1 MKTSSTDIPIIIEDK
16 KVHQGPNFSRDTY
29 EILEHFAIRF
39 NQHDKIRNI
48 EVYFDVIK
56 NSSDKVKFYEIK
68 LHVQLANGKLLIGNV
83 QTKNILA
90 GLREA
95 IQNIGHE
102 AERTDR
108 QKHDNF
114 RKYY

>member
-1 MKTSSTDIPIIIEDK
+1 MKNSRVDIPIIIEDK

-29 EILEHFAIRF
+29 EILEHFAMRF

-48 EVYFDVIK
+48 EVYFDAIK
-56 NSSDKVKFYEIK
+56 NSADKVKFYEIK
-68 LHVQLANGKLLIGNV
+68 LHVQLASGKLLIGNV

-95 IQNIGHE
+95 IHKIEHE